1 MSRYCL
7 DTSAYSH
14 FQRGEPEVVTLL
26 DSAEWVGL
34 PSVVMGELR
43 AGFLLGSR
51 SRRNEIDLLEFSANP
66 IVEVL
71 AVDDESSRHYAEIV
85 VELRRAGS
93 PLPTNDLWIA
103 AVAASHGALVLTY
116 DAHFERITR
125 VGSVVLRSAG

>member
-1 MSRYCL
+1 MPQIRISNSGTGY
-7 DTSAYSH
+7 
-14 FQRGEPEVVTLL
+14 E
-26 DSAEWVGL
+26 L
-34 PSVVMGELR
+34 PVPDLP
-43 AGFLLGSR
+43 
-51 SRRNEIDLLEFSANP
+51 RRNEIDLLEFSANP

-71 AVDDESSRHYAEIV
+71 AVDDESSRHHAEIV

-103 AVAASHGALVLTY
+103 AVAARHGALVLTY